1 MSTQREVVEAEAM
14 KLSPRD
20 RADLADRLWLSVN
33 SREEIESAWNA
44 EIERRV
50 ADMEAGRTKA
60 IPGEQVFA
68 GVREMIGQ
76 YRKT

>member
-1 MSTQREVVEAEAM
+1 MTTQLEVAEAEAM
-14 KLSPRD
+14 KLSPEE

-33 SREEIESAWNA
+33 SREEIKSAWDA
-44 EIERRV
+44 EIEHRI
-50 ADMEAGRTKA
+50 ADMEAGRTTA